1 MTLYKTTITPVWTYG
16 TQLWGTVSNFNI
28 EILQRFQSKT
38 LRSLIDTTWYV
49 TNEATHRDFKIPTVK
64 EEISKYF
71 YRPVLLQKVQ
81 M

>member
-38 LRSLIDTTWYV
+38 LRSPIDTTWYV
-49 TNEATHRDFKIPTVK
+49 TIEANTSRLQDTHSQRRNNK
-64 EEISKYF
+64 
-71 YRPVLLQKVQ
+71 